1 MNMNTRADRLRAWIK
16 TARPGARYEY
26 FRGHLAFMREW
37 DGELDEAAKVAMWA
51 ERRGDVLLLQKRVT
65 PAMTE
70 LQKVDKEADKE
81 LGAFS
86 QERMNAGQ
94 FSYLAQKRRR

>member
-1 MNMNTRADRLRAWIK
+1 MQNTRADRLRAWIK

-26 FRGHLAFMREW
+26 WRGNLAFMREW
-37 DGELDEAAKVAMWA
+37 DGELDEVAKVAMWA

-65 PAMTE
+65 PGLSE
-70 LQKVDKEADKE
+70 LQRSDEEADKE

-86 QERMNAGQ
+86 RERMNVNQ
-94 FSYLAQKRRR
+94 FSYLVQKRRK